1 MSRTAS
7 EICQF
12 GKNYQTILSLWV
24 GVLTDDGLALGHQT
38 AEAHLISTSV
48 FSLWN
53 QLEVELLG

>member
-1 MSRTAS
+1 MSRTVS

-38 AEAHLISTSV
+38 AEAHLI
-48 FSLWN
+48 
-53 QLEVELLG
+53 